1 MKRSKL
7 FFALTVVLLV
17 LVTVFVTV
25 TAQGPDGSGWWA
37 TFTIQNATN
46 ENANV
51 VVTAYHEQGG
61 AGTTYSSN
69 FTLPGDYSVIYN
81 PGLSADCTNPVTVS
95 GCRIG
100 LTPALPAGFEGSAV
114 ISSDK
119 TVYAVT
125 NINNNA
131 VGSVGVSNGTARSA
145 YQGIAGTIAGTTL
158 YFPTVKNNFAGQTTA
173 FFVQAAGSNAD
184 VTITYRMND
193 GGVYTQNVDI
203 TANRMYAFSPAGASV
218 PSCGGSTGSTCL
230 GGATITS
237 DTPVAGVVVE
247 YVNGASVAAYVLSS
261 RGMLPADAGMS
272 VVAPIMKN
280 SFFGASTGATILNTG
295 NSSTTVDLT
304 FTVTSSTAGCGV
316 SAGHTTSESVTI
328 GAGQSIVVSQTAGNT
343 GDLDDVANRCVYYA
357 MTADSN
363 THPIVVT
370 VNENGTLN
378 GAPVKTVYSAFNAD
392 SATDTVYVPLYK
404 EYFVGQTSSVTVVNA
419 GTTATKFRAT
429 FTSSTGSTHVVE
441 TTNTVAPGA
450 AANFFNLSGGQA
462 GFTAISG
469 GMPAANTKHSVVIE
483 AVTPGVDIVAVV
495 QESDRNGAPV
505 LDTTNYEGFNQ

>member
-37 TFTIQNATN
+37 TFTIQNATS

-69 FTLPGDYSVIYN
+69 FSLPGDYSVIYN

-114 ISSDK
+114 VSSDK

-131 VGSVGVSNGTARSA
+131 VGTVGVSNGYARPA

-173 FFVQAAGSNAD
+173 FFVQAAGANAD
-184 VTITYRMND
+184 VTITYRMNN
-193 GGVYTQNVDI
+193 GGVFTQNVDI
-203 TANRMYAFSPAGASV
+203 TANRMYAFAPTAAGV
-218 PSCGGSTGSTCL
+218 PSCNGGTGNTCL
-230 GGATITS
+230 GGATVTS

-247 YVNGASVAAYVLSS
+247 YVNGASVATYVLAS
-261 RGMLPADAGMS
+261 RGMLPGDAGMTI
-272 VVAPIMKN
+272 VAPIMKN
-280 SFFGASTGATILNTG
+280 SYFGASTGATILNTG
-295 NSSTTVDLT
+295 NTSTTVDLS
-304 FTVTSSTAGCGV
+304 FTVTRSSTGCGV
-316 SAGHTTSESVTI
+316 APGHTTSETVTI

-343 GDLDDVANRCVYYA
+343 GDLDNPANRCVYYA
-357 MTADSN
+357 MTAESN

-378 GAPVKTVYSAFNAD
+378 GAAVKTVYSAFNTD
-392 SATDTVYVPLYK
+392 NATDTVYVPLYK

-419 GTTATKFRAT
+419 GASDTKFRAT
-429 FTSSTGSTHVVE
+429 FTSSTGSTHLVE
-441 TTNTVAPGA
+441 TTDPVARGA
-450 AANFFNLSGGQA
+450 AANFFNLSGGQT

-469 GMPAANTKHSVVIE
+469 GMPAFNTKHSVVIE
-483 AVTPGVDIVAVV
+483 AVTAGIDLVAVI